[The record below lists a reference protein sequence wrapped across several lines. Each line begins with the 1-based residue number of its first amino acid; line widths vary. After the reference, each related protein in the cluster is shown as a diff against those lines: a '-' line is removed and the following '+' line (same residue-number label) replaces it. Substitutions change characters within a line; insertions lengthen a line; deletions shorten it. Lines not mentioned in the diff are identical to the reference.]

1 MNISISDFIIHI
13 DESLTSEEM
22 NDLTDA
28 VREHACVVSAGSPSR
43 TPHMMLVA
51 YDPDCTHSSEI
62 LSHVT
67 RRGLHAVSTGL

>member
-22 NDLTDA
+22 NNLTDA
-28 VREHACVVSAGSPSR
+28 VREHACVVSAGSS
-43 TPHMMLVA
+43 TKASHMMLVA

-62 LSHVT
+62 LDHVT
-67 RRGLHAVSTGL
+67 RRGLHAVSAGL